1 MTQPISRVLR
11 QTEVQRAGQPA
22 TVATQPT
29 STTSPALS
37 QQALQQVQPDEEQTN
52 YLSLYRNCPPAT
64 ATEIMPFVLR
74 LAVNFPAMNTAY
86 TTPNGEK
93 ITFWT
98 VLADQ
103 VASLGWSVERTR
115 YAVDYMLRN
124 CPYREFRVAEFLQLD
139 QRIEPISDVEFSL
152 LMESQKPHAPIVR
165 VSYKNG
171 KWAYFYKSDADRAG
185 ITNYQRRYTPYEA
198 SRMTPAERE
207 QCGIYSDGSS
217 RT

>member
-1 MTQPISRVLR
+1 MQTPTQLLNR
-11 QTEVQRAGQPA
+11 QQQAQAEPRRHA
-22 TVATQPT
+22 VAQQT
-29 STTSPALS
+29 SMTSPALS
-37 QQALQQVQPDEEQTN
+37 QQALQREQPAEEQTN
-52 YLSLYRNCPPAT
+52 HLSLYRNCPPAT
-64 ATEIMPFVLR
+64 ATEILPFVLR

-86 TTPNGEK
+86 QAPNGEK

-103 VASLGWSVERTR
+103 VAALGWSVERTR

-139 QRIEPISDVEFSL
+139 QRIEPISDVEFSR

-165 VSYKNG
+165 VGYKNG
-171 KWAYFYKSDADRAG
+171 KWAYFYQADADRAG